1 MCNKEILQLLQTFSF
16 CYVFLYEMYAKC
28 TTVSLKYCSTVV
40 VHNRDIFRMTLA
52 VVIANKTVI
61 C

>member
-1 MCNKEILQLLQTFSF
+1 
-16 CYVFLYEMYAKC
+16 MYAKC
-28 TTVSLKYCSTVV
+28 TTVSLKYCSTVA